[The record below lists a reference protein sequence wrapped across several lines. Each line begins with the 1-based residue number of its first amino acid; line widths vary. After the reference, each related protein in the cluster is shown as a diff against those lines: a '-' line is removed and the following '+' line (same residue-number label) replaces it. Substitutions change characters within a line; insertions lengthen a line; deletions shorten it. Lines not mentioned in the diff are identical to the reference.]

1 MKVRIFTICY
11 GKGVKAIGEDLN
23 ISEKHAQEVYDA
35 VLTAFPGLQQFMV
48 DSQQMAEDLGY
59 VTTNWGR
66 KRRLPDRHR
75 RGAGM
80 VRREEQG
87 RGRFRRS
94 DGRYQPRQ
102 IRMAE
107 HLLQQEGRA

>member
-1 MKVRIFTICY
+1 MGR
-11 GKGVKAIGEDLN
+11 
-23 ISEKHAQEVYDA
+23 QDA
-35 VLTAFPGLQQFMV
+35 DRTA
-48 DSQQMAEDLGY
+48 DR
-59 VTTNWGR
+59 R